1 LFKLKSFSIL
11 IMIVIGSVLAIVL
24 IAAYIFLGMKISESI
39 VNADVKIFFWALYT
53 VTLLT
58 IVNLSMSIYFYTN
71 IANKKGP
78 LGPRGLKGKLGEK
91 GENIECDNNT
101 CKVKTVQIMI
111 EEAIQK
117 YKDENDITPMERKT
131 ICNMVNDNGTSSDG
145 NKSKINSWEIE
156 DLKLFRNHLYDKNSY
171 SSYPELN
178 NSIDER
184 IKNQND
190 GESLDWVK
198 GLIVTA
204 SNTISRPLESTNS
217 EASEC
222 V

>member
-1 LFKLKSFSIL
+1 
-11 IMIVIGSVLAIVL
+11 MIVIGSVLAIVL

-39 VNADVKIFFWALYT
+39 INADVKIFFWALYT

-91 GENIECDNNT
+91 GDSGNCNDT
-101 CKVKTVQIMI
+101 CRTKTVQIMV

-117 YKDENDITPMERKT
+117 YKDENDITPMERSF
-131 ICNMVNDNGTSSDG
+131 ICRKINQEDNKQKITNVWTLETLKQFKRFLENDNQ
-145 NKSKINSWEIE
+145 I
-156 DLKLFRNHLYDKNSY
+156 Y
-171 SSYPELN
+171 SSETDIKD

-184 IKNQND
+184 IVRQNSGAD
-190 GESLDWVK
+190 NLNWLNN
-198 GLIVTA
+198 LIQQALQDTSVQL
-204 SNTISRPLESTNS
+204 SNAAGP
-217 EASEC
+217 ASEC

>member
-1 LFKLKSFSIL
+1 
-11 IMIVIGSVLAIVL
+11 MIVIGSVLAIVL

-39 VNADVKIFFWALYT
+39 VNADIKIFFWALYT

-58 IVNLSMSIYFYTN
+58 IVNVSMSIYFYTN

-91 GENIECDNNT
+91 GENIQCDNNT
-101 CKVKTVQIMI
+101 CRVKTVQIMI

-117 YKDENDITPMERKT
+117 YKDENDITPLERKT
-131 ICNMVNDNGTSSDG
+131 ICNMVNDNG
-145 NKSKINSWEIE
+145 NKLKINRWGIQ
-156 DLKLFRNHLYDKNSY
+156 DLKLFRNYLYDKNRY
-171 SSYPELN
+171 SSISQLN

-198 GLIVTA
+198 NLIVVA
-204 SNTISRPLESTNS
+204 SNTITSDNTKRLAYTTS
-217 EASEC
+217 EPPEC

>member
-1 LFKLKSFSIL
+1 
-11 IMIVIGSVLAIVL
+11 MIVIGSVLAIVL

-91 GENIECDNNT
+91 GGGGECKDT

-117 YKDENDITPMERKT
+117 YKDENDITPLERKT
-131 ICNMVNDNGTSSDG
+131 ICNMVNDNNGTSSDG

-156 DLKLFRNHLYDKNSY
+156 DLKLFRNNLYDENSY
-171 SSYPELN
+171 SSYSQLN

-184 IKNQND
+184 IKNQNSGSD
-190 GESLDWVK
+190 NLGWVK
-198 GLIVTA
+198 ELIVAA
-204 SNTISRPLESTNS
+204 SNTITSNTVRHLESTTS

>member
-1 LFKLKSFSIL
+1 
-11 IMIVIGSVLAIVL
+11 MIVIGSVLAIVL

-39 VNADVKIFFWALYT
+39 VNADIKIFFWALYT

-58 IVNLSMSIYFYTN
+58 IVNVSMSIYFYTN

-91 GENIECDNNT
+91 GENIQCDNNT
-101 CKVKTVQIMI
+101 CRVKTVQIMI

-117 YKDENDITPMERKT
+117 YKDENDITPLERKT
-131 ICNMVNDNGTSSDG
+131 ICNMVNDNG
-145 NKSKINSWEIE
+145 NKLKINRWGIQ
-156 DLKLFRNHLYDKNSY
+156 DLKLFKNYLYDKNRY
-171 SSYPELN
+171 SSISQLN
-178 NSIDER
+178 NNLDER

-198 GLIVTA
+198 NLIVVA
-204 SNTISRPLESTNS
+204 SNTITSDNTKRLAYTTS
-217 EASEC
+217 EPPEC